1 MPMPLRVTL
10 DRSST
15 FTDLEY
21 IVQQMY
27 ALSFMS
33 ARSMTP
39 AIKPVTI
46 GYAEQLARM
55 TGHLRGVQA
64 WTVEMIQNKL
74 GRKLWFI

>member
-1 MPMPLRVTL
+1 
-10 DRSST
+10 
-15 FTDLEY
+15 
-21 IVQQMY
+21 
-27 ALSFMS
+27 
-33 ARSMTP
+33 MTP